1 MSLTR
6 RNLSLVRAGRPPDQR
21 DGEYTPAPDWDMEY
35 ITALVQEWQEP
46 VSLES
51 DYYILRSMCLF
62 ELATSIQVKVL
73 GPEKVRKYLSM
84 ASTLAQKGLAILRTT
99 LRLEGAEDRHWRYQ
113 TLISYILQQQ
123 VWLPYLLQHPCTL
136 PSLSR

>member
-1 MSLTR
+1 MRRSLSNI
-6 RNLSLVRAGRPPDQR
+6 NLGNVLIHRAFSLVRAGRPPDQR
-21 DGEYTPAPDWDMEY
+21 DGEYTPAPDWDTDY
-35 ITALVQEWQEP
+35 ITALVEEWQEP

-51 DYYILRSMCLF
+51 DYYILRSMCLY

-73 GPEKVRKYLSM
+73 GPEKIQKYLGM
-84 ASTLAQKGLAILRTT
+84 ALALAQKGQAILRAT

-123 VWLPYLLQHPCTL
+123 V
-136 PSLSR
+136 